1 MDIRMLEYFLTVAE
15 CESVSEAAK
24 KLFVAQSTL
33 SHQIIQLEEE
43 LGVTLFEPGVR
54 KMILSEAGLLFERR
68 AKEILDLAG
77 KAKRELNEKDGL
89 VCGRIT
95 VGCDGT
101 TALKTLSALFRT
113 FSLTNPLAT
122 YELYTADPK
131 SISGSLDSGLTDIA
145 LLSGKYR
152 GNGLASVP
160 VRNKERAVAIIKK
173 DDPLAENGSISPSD
187 LAARPL
193 IMPGQ
198 PDLAANISAW
208 LGEYYDESLVKAETN
223 MNEAVPLM
231 VQAGLGCGF
240 LSESQAALL
249 KIDLASCRPLTGYI
263 GETRAFYWKSER
275 AMSTTLIKFIDHLKL
290 YYADCT
296 D

>member
-24 KLFVAQSTL
+24 KLFIAQSTL

-68 AKEILDLAG
+68 AKEMLDLAD
-77 KAKRELNEKDGL
+77 KSKRELNEKDGL
-89 VCGRIT
+89 VCGRVT

-101 TALKTLSALFRT
+101 IALKTLSALFRT
-113 FSLTNPLAT
+113 FSLANPLST

-145 LLSGKYR
+145 LLSGKHR
-152 GNGLASVP
+152 SDGLASVP
-160 VRNKERAVAIIKK
+160 VRNKERAVVIIKK
-173 DDPLAENGSISPSD
+173 DDPLADKESISPSD

-193 IMPGQ
+193 
-198 PDLAANISAW
+198 
-208 LGEYYDESLVKAETN
+208 
-223 MNEAVPLM
+223 
-231 VQAGLGCGF
+231 
-240 LSESQAALL
+240 
-249 KIDLASCRPLTGYI
+249 
-263 GETRAFYWKSER
+263 
-275 AMSTTLIKFIDHLKL
+275 
-290 YYADCT
+290 
-296 D
+296 